1 MSTNTVKR
9 LPPHVVSALAN
20 GLQVERENRISDFD
34 DLRSQLSVAHTAKA
48 IQDEISR
55 TASMN
60 LSEAT
65 DKHQEKN
72 GMSHVTVSVIAAAI
86 TVLVLGIA
94 GAVWLMHNPFAGM
107 FGNGEKNEQSAT
119 EVTEWT
125 GATIPNFV
133 GKTYEEAVQAAKSD
147 SSIHILRNYT
157 DAFSDE
163 VKEGSVMA
171 QNPPAGTRV
180 TPQDAETGVN
190 ISLTVSRGKQMRE
203 LPDVEG
209 QALDKASEMIAAQG
223 LLGTAE
229 YAYNDKYAEGIVIG
243 YRDKAKGETVEYGTN
258 VTLIVSKG
266 KEPSST
272 SPPSSSDNDYDDD
285 DYYD

>member
-1 MSTNTVKR
+1 
-9 LPPHVVSALAN
+9 
-20 GLQVERENRISDFD
+20 
-34 DLRSQLSVAHTAKA
+34 
-48 IQDEISR
+48 
-55 TASMN
+55 
-60 LSEAT
+60 
-65 DKHQEKN
+65 
-72 GMSHVTVSVIAAAI
+72 MSHVTVSVIAAAI

-119 EVTEWT
+119 EGTEWT

-243 YRDKAKGETVEYGTN
+243 YRDKAKGVTVEYGTN